1 MHWTAKY
8 IGIPFRDLGRDASGC
23 DCWGLVRLVL
33 AGEHGIDLPSYAD
46 SYTSPDEHQE
56 IAGLISGAC
65 SSTAWRP
72 VDGVRDFDVL
82 VFRRGR
88 LDTHVGL
95 VCGRGRMLHMAGT
108 DQSKIDAYETGAWG
122 NRLHGAFRH
131 EMMRDLA
138 V

>member
-1 MHWTAKY
+1 MHWTARY

-23 DCWGLVRLVL
+23 DCWGLARLVF
-33 AGEHGIDLPSYAD
+33 AKEHGIDLPSYAD
-46 SYTSPDEHQE
+46 GYASPDEHRE
-56 IAGLISGAC
+56 IAGLISGAR
-65 SSTAWRP
+65 SSTSWWP
-72 VDGVRDFDVL
+72 VERVQEFDVL

-108 DQSKIDAYETGAWG
+108 DQSKIETYEAGAWG

-131 EMMRDLA
+131 EKIRELA
-138 V
+138 I